1 MDDPEDEVEIEMD
14 AATVAA
20 LADSGCRLHGF
31 VAVRCA
37 DAAGRPLL
45 WLHTDHYAMTT
56 RVRAPSGWEAYT
68 STQALEEGAP
78 VRPGCHAPATLGH
91 TLVARE
97 PRSGE
102 VLEMGSAGEISILND
117 TPTQLTCGLAAVG
130 SGAPAPVFAVP
141 LYGGFLQR
149 VTPLRTLFLFFSSA
163 PAEAGTAIAE
173 ATGPGVL
180 VDLDTPAERRLRF
193 HINQGWSCDEPGH
206 ARRVAA
212 GSELRPLLIAPPATR
227 TQAPS

>member
-1 MDDPEDEVEIEMD
+1 MDEPEDVVEIEMD
-14 AATVAA
+14 GVTVAA
-20 LADSGCRLHGF
+20 LAHSGCRLHGF

-56 RVRAPSGWEAYT
+56 RVRAPSAWEAYT
-68 STQALEEGAP
+68 STQPLEEGMP
-78 VRPGCHAPATLGH
+78 VRAGCHAPAAPGH

-102 VLEMGSAGEISILND
+102 VLEMGSADAISILND
-117 TPTQLTCGLAAVG
+117 TTTQLTCGLASAG
-130 SGAPAPVFAVP
+130 EGAPAPIFAVP

-149 VTPLRTLFLFFSSA
+149 IAPLRTLLLCFSSA
-163 PAEAGTAIAE
+163 PAEAGTAVRE

-180 VDLDTPAERRLRF
+180 VDLDTPAARRLRF
-193 HINQGWSCDEPGH
+193 HINEGWSCGEPGQ

-212 GSELRPLLIAPPATR
+212 GSELLPLLVAPPGR
-227 TQAPS
+227 PAPQ

>member
-1 MDDPEDEVEIEMD
+1 MDEPEEVEIEMD
-14 AATVAA
+14 GVTVAA

-45 WLHTDHYAMTT
+45 WLHTDHYAMST
-56 RVRAPSGWEAYT
+56 RVRAPAAWEAFT
-68 STQALEEGAP
+68 STHAMEEGEP
-78 VRPGCHAPATLGH
+78 VRPGCHAPAALGH

-102 VLEMGSAGEISILND
+102 VLEMGSAGAISILND
-117 TPTQLTCGLAAVG
+117 TTTQLTCGLAATG
-130 SGAPAPVFAVP
+130 DGAPAPVFAVP

-149 VTPLRTLFLFFSSA
+149 IAPVRTLLLFFSPE
-163 PAEAGTAIAE
+163 PAEAGMEMRE

-180 VDLDTPAERRLRF
+180 IDLDTPAERRLRF
-193 HINQGWSCDEPGH
+193 HINEGWSHDEPGH
-206 ARRVAA
+206 ARRVSA
-212 GSELRPLLIAPPATR
+212 GTELRPLLVAPPAR
-227 TQAPS
+227 G